1 MGGKLAGGKRVKREI
16 AGKINEALLF
26 EMGDLCDQWLLCGSY
41 RRNKEEVGDLDIVV
55 VPKDPKVF
63 NDALAKKFGFQK
75 DGKKAKGSGLVDGV
89 QVDFFIATKEN
100 WWSQVLMWTGS
111 MKENVRLRAKA
122 KSRGYSVS
130 QYGLKDVKTGEVRNL
145 ISEQEL
151 YEILGE
157 QYLVPWERG

>member
-1 MGGKLAGGKRVKREI
+1 M
-16 AGKINEALLF
+16 
-26 EMGDLCDQWLLCGSY
+26 
-41 RRNKEEVGDLDIVV
+41 
-55 VPKDPKVF
+55 
-63 NDALAKKFGFQK
+63 
-75 DGKKAKGSGLVDGV
+75 
-89 QVDFFIATKEN
+89 DFFIATKEN